1 MADVNNKL
9 RLQIVTQ
16 LDAAGIKATKDQVDQ
31 LELGLRRAGNS
42 GEEAGQKFGALE
54 KALGKLP
61 GPIGQIGSKL
71 GGLAGKATLVFGA
84 FSTGVEIGNKIYS
97 NIVGPLQDW
106 ISGTKELEK
115 AEKRYNAELAQQMS
129 LVEAATE
136 AELKRMEMSG
146 EASKKA
152 IKTIDDQT
160 AAYLRQATALSG
172 LKKAGDNAEMI
183 QLERHKFEVM
193 SGLMTEGNPEAAE
206 QYGLYID
213 VVKEELKIK
222 QQLAEFDRES
232 VKLAKEYA
240 SAEKT
245 FANAAERAAEAKADQ
260 EAKEAALQ
268 RFREKH
274 GINGAAWYD
283 NALDEARDNALE
295 KEDEKAKKI
304 AEAAADTALKR
315 GEKLE
320 TVDAAVLQRRMERA
334 NIAAAGMLDVD
345 RAAAAYDDYFY
356 AHGNPLNAGIDPSWS
371 QDLLRATVEA
381 DNTQREILAEVKK
394 FTDTMQNLLE
404 VK

>member
-172 LKKAGDNAEMI
+172 LKK
-183 QLERHKFEVM
+183 
-193 SGLMTEGNPEAAE
+193 
-206 QYGLYID
+206 
-213 VVKEELKIK
+213 EELKIK

-295 KEDEKAKKI
+295 KEAEKAKKI